1 MQSGPAPTIPP
12 EQFSRQRGLTRLAD
26 EDFDLLVIGG
36 GITGAGV
43 ALDAASRGLRTAI
56 VEARDWASGTSSRS
70 SKLVHGGLRY
80 LSQREFR
87 LVAQNLAERQRLLR
101 NAPHLVKPLPF
112 LIPMLS
118 KDGKPAHKAVTK
130 AYRSALWMY
139 DLAGGARIGHR
150 HQRIGGAEAA
160 DLAPGL
166 RSELLASGFI
176 YWDAWADDA
185 RLTLAIVRTAVL
197 RFGAA
202 AANHSP
208 VESLVHDPAGQVT
221 GARLA
226 EGVESRAKAI
236 VNATGVWADEL
247 RPETARGSIRPA
259 KGIHIVVPGEM
270 LPMVSAVVLPV
281 SGDRRSIFAIP
292 WAGRTY
298 VGTTDT
304 DYQGPLDDPTC
315 TESDVDYLLRAV
327 NSVSRR
333 RISPDDVV
341 GRWAGLRPL
350 LTSAKR
356 ARTADLS
363 RRHAVEVGPDGL
375 VTVTGGKLTT
385 YRAMAADTVDAA
397 ATVLG
402 RNFGRC
408 RTTRMPLW
416 GQDGDPGPPAG
427 VESERW
433 SYLVSR
439 FGSEAGA
446 INELCTT
453 DPSLARPL
461 VTGLPYLRGE
471 VVWSAREEMAADAD
485 DVLERRT
492 RAALLDERGAQA
504 ARQDAESLLA
514 KARLQP

>member
-1 MQSGPAPTIPP
+1 M
-12 EQFSRQRGLTRLAD
+12 
-26 EDFDLLVIGG
+26 
-36 GITGAGV
+36 
-43 ALDAASRGLRTAI
+43 
-56 VEARDWASGTSSRS
+56 EARDWASGTSSRS

-80 LSQREFR
+80 LSQREFG
-87 LVAQNLAERQRLLR
+87 LVAQNLAERQRLLH

-118 KDGKPAHKAVTK
+118 KDGKAPHRAVTK
-130 AYRSALWMY
+130 AYRTALWMY

-150 HQRIGGAEAA
+150 HQKVGGNEAA

-166 RSELLASGFI
+166 RAELLASGFI

-202 AANHSP
+202 AANYSP
-208 VESLVHDPAGQVT
+208 VESASRGPGGKVT

-226 EGVESRAKAI
+226 DGTEIRAAAV
-236 VNATGVWADEL
+236 VNATGVWADGL
-247 RPETARGSIRPA
+247 RPDAAEGSIRPA
-259 KGIHIVVPGEM
+259 KGIHVVVPGES
-270 LPMVSAVVLPV
+270 LPIRSAVVLPV
-281 SGDRRSIFAIP
+281 PGDRRSIFAIP

-298 VGTTDT
+298 LGTTDT
-304 DYQGPLDDPTC
+304 DYQGALDVPEC
-315 TESDVDYLLRAV
+315 TDDDIEYLLHAV
-327 NSVSRR
+327 NAVSRSTLSAR
-333 RISPDDVV
+333 DVV

-350 LTSAKR
+350 LTGAKR

-363 RRHAVEVGPDGL
+363 RRHAVEIAADGM

-397 ATVLG
+397 EKVLG
-402 RNFGRC
+402 RRFGRS
-408 RTTRMPLW
+408 RTRRMRLW
-416 GQDGDPGPPAG
+416 GQDDVARPPAG
-427 VESERW
+427 VDRQRW

-446 INELCTT
+446 VNDLCAT
-453 DPSLARPL
+453 DPALARPL
-461 VTGLPYLRGE
+461 VAGLPYLRAE
-471 VVWSAREEMAADAD
+471 VVWSARREMAVNVG

-492 RAALLDERGAQA
+492 RAALLDERGTQA
-504 ARQDAESLLA
+504 ARRDGESLLREE
-514 KARLQP
+514 RLQL